1 MSNTLRQDPAQ
12 VLASLQLI
20 RSEEADALPDHVEPT
35 AAADSDTHLVAFIKK
50 VDLLSKSTFYLSS
63 FLFPRNES
71 QKLDT
76 PLVCPYLLV

>member
-20 RSEEADALPDHVEPT
+20 RSEEADALPDPVEPT
-35 AAADSDTHLVAFIKK
+35 AADDSDTRLVAFVKK
-50 VDLLSKSTFYLSS
+50 VDLLSKSTFYFSS
-63 FLFPRNES
+63 FPFSRNES